1 MQDLNFVDHSVT
13 AVQAFTR
20 ASVSSEALLGPR
32 NTFYVEKW
40 LETIVELDCFLP
52 SPATS
57 SVETASTTASDF
69 SLWWWRFWSESFDTF
84 GTTSGDLSVNK
95 GFGKHSNQNA
105 DLPLGEIEI
114 DRVICGRSYH
124 LTIQYD
130 DLSNPLL
137 RNRAG
142 AAIKI
147 GVKSMG
153 LGGFKSVALCRDH
166 GGDEHLRYVAVP
178 SEDRSKVEERRNN
191 NPHIK
196 VAGRPDDVRT
206 AKEKIMEIL
215 DTRTAKIG
223 FARDNGY
230 RRNTA
235 RSSPF
240 RLQQSNRVTMKLDV
254 SYTDHSH
261 IIGKG
266 GLTIKRVMEDTGCHI
281 HFPDS
286 NRSNHQEKSNQNLT
300 PLIFSF
306 ELPIMSASQIM
317 PDSTSPYV
325 VKIQEKYNVQVM
337 FRTRPKLHATL
348 VVVKGCEWEVSQA
361 KEATMLLIHYMCQNL
376 ASQIQVQM
384 SMEISPQHHSVVL
397 GKQSSNLKMIMQR
410 TGTQIM
416 FPDAGDPNIPSLKK
430 SNVTITGAIH
440 SVYLAR
446 QQLVGSLPLV
456 LMFDLPED
464 SMSSV
469 DTENVS
475 HLMQS
480 LDVFINV
487 RHKPKQSTL
496 SVIIK
501 GIERNAGNIY
511 EARKQLLGLDEPRV
525 HAEIPATYHIPN
537 ANSIY
542 HGNTINGSTSEHRDS
557 IESNVRTRR
566 TTGDCNNLVGSLSD
580 NLTNILTVNTQTP
593 PYCISPISHSPNSM
607 SLSPHWSLSPIPSMF
622 SPLLHHTYPY
632 PHLNHLLTTQHIMHN
647 NPMSPH
653 PHGLQN
659 HGYTGIGQF
668 HSNGPANIHNIHG
681 LNGNSL
687 TDSKES
693 SAYSSLSS
701 VSSSLSSPAISPR
714 NISPVNPTENSH
726 NLDLS
731 SMLSDLTVSD
741 RRAPG
746 CEKKSLEMAAQQT
759 LAPFDYEQKKIL
771 AAKVIQSKPNTNDYR
786 VPTSV
791 WSGYGLSQSIPP
803 IPTTDMKK
811 ESTTSHPSDLWK
823 ESTTPVFSRD
833 IDFGLGSGKDRA
845 GQIGLSSNYMEHTPS
860 SHLNKITSHRFDDL
874 TTMLVSVGLEKYI
887 RLFTSHEVD
896 MATFPSLT
904 EKDLYEIGITAWGAR
919 RKIMLLI
926 AEMNKRTSPF
936 CGSAAPGAE
945 RKTST
950 SSTTSSMEKCNLDTK
965 CMCVISFAL
974 LLLPLL
980 SYYYE
985 TY

>member
-1 MQDLNFVDHSVT
+1 MTVIMEET
-13 AVQAFTR
+13 
-20 ASVSSEALLGPR
+20 
-32 NTFYVEKW
+32 NTFVTW
-40 LETIVELDCFLP
+40 P
-52 SPATS
+52 SR
-57 SVETASTTASDF
+57 
-69 SLWWWRFWSESFDTF
+69 L
-84 GTTSGDLSVNK
+84 
-95 GFGKHSNQNA
+95 
-105 DLPLGEIEI
+105 
-114 DRVICGRSYH
+114 
-124 LTIQYD
+124 
-130 DLSNPLL
+130 
-137 RNRAG
+137 
-142 AAIKI
+142 KI
-147 GVKSMG
+147 GAKS
-153 LGGFKSVALCRDH
+153 KKD
-166 GGDEHLRYVAVP
+166 
-178 SEDRSKVEERRNN
+178 
-191 NPHIK
+191 PHIK

-215 DTRTAKIG
+215 DTR
-223 FARDNGY
+223 
-230 RRNTA
+230 
-235 RSSPF
+235 
-240 RLQQSNRVTMKLDV
+240 QSNRVTMKLDV

-266 GLTIKRVMEDTGCHI
+266 GLTIKRVMEETGCHI

-286 NRSNHQEKSNQNLT
+286 NRSNHQEKSNQVSIAGEMEGVERARARVRNLT

-542 HGNTINGSTSEHRDS
+542 HGNNINGST
-557 IESNVRTRR
+557 N
-566 TTGDCNNLVGSLSD
+566 CNNLVGSLSD

-659 HGYTGIGQF
+659 HGYTGIGPF
-668 HSNGPANIHNIHG
+668 HSNGPANFHNIHG

-965 CMCVISFAL
+965 W
-974 LLLPLL
+974 
-980 SYYYE
+980 
-985 TY
+985 

>member
-1 MQDLNFVDHSVT
+1 MRPDEVIQNEKKATETMSETSEGTMTTSISGKSGIENREELCDIAAVLGIGNLDDLHQERFRVDRRKLE
-13 AVQAFTR
+13 QM
-20 ASVSSEALLGPR
+20 LLGDSDAPKLADTFFR
-32 NTFYVEKW
+32 NIMEETNTFVTW
-40 LETIVELDCFLP
+40 P
-52 SPATS
+52 SR
-57 SVETASTTASDF
+57 
-69 SLWWWRFWSESFDTF
+69 L
-84 GTTSGDLSVNK
+84 
-95 GFGKHSNQNA
+95 
-105 DLPLGEIEI
+105 
-114 DRVICGRSYH
+114 
-124 LTIQYD
+124 
-130 DLSNPLL
+130 
-137 RNRAG
+137 
-142 AAIKI
+142 KI
-147 GVKSMG
+147 GAKS
-153 LGGFKSVALCRDH
+153 KKD
-166 GGDEHLRYVAVP
+166 
-178 SEDRSKVEERRNN
+178 
-191 NPHIK
+191 PHIK

-215 DTRTAKIG
+215 DTR
-223 FARDNGY
+223 
-230 RRNTA
+230 
-235 RSSPF
+235 
-240 RLQQSNRVTMKLDV
+240 QSNRVTMKLDV

-286 NRSNHQEKSNQNLT
+286 NRSNHQEKSNQVSIAGEMEGVERARARVRSLT

-325 VKIQEKYNVQVM
+325 VKIQEQYNVQVM

-348 VVVKGCEWEVSQA
+348 VVVKGCEWEVSHT

-376 ASQIQVQM
+376 ANQIQVQM

-430 SNVTITGAIH
+430 SNVTITGGIH
-440 SVYLAR
+440 NVYLAR

-469 DTENVS
+469 DTENIS
-475 HLMQS
+475 QLMQS

-501 GIERNAGNIY
+501 GIERNASNIY

-525 HAEIPATYHIPN
+525 HAEIPITYHIPN
-537 ANSIY
+537 PNSVY
-542 HGNTINGSTSEHRDS
+542 QGNTTNGST
-557 IESNVRTRR
+557 N
-566 TTGDCNNLVGSLSD
+566 CNNLVGNLSD
-580 NLTNILTVNTQTP
+580 NLTSILTVNTQTP
-593 PYCISPISHSPNSM
+593 PYCMSPISHSPNSM

-668 HSNGPANIHNIHG
+668 HPNGSAGFHNIHG

-746 CEKKSLEMAAQQT
+746 CEKKSLEMAAQQN

-803 IPTTDMKK
+803 ITTTDIKK

-823 ESTTPVFSRD
+823 EPTTPVFSRD

-860 SHLNKITSHRFDDL
+860 SHLNNITSHRFDDL

-965 CMCVISFAL
+965 W
-974 LLLPLL
+974 
-980 SYYYE
+980 
-985 TY
+985 

>member
-1 MQDLNFVDHSVT
+1 MRPDEVTQNEKKATETMSETSEGTMTTSISGKSGFENREELCDIAAVLGIGSLDDLHQERFRVDRRKLE
-13 AVQAFTR
+13 QM
-20 ASVSSEALLGPR
+20 LLGDSDAPKLADTFFR
-32 NTFYVEKW
+32 NIMEETNTFVTW
-40 LETIVELDCFLP
+40 P
-52 SPATS
+52 SR
-57 SVETASTTASDF
+57 
-69 SLWWWRFWSESFDTF
+69 L
-84 GTTSGDLSVNK
+84 
-95 GFGKHSNQNA
+95 
-105 DLPLGEIEI
+105 
-114 DRVICGRSYH
+114 
-124 LTIQYD
+124 
-130 DLSNPLL
+130 
-137 RNRAG
+137 
-142 AAIKI
+142 KI
-147 GVKSMG
+147 GAKS
-153 LGGFKSVALCRDH
+153 KKD
-166 GGDEHLRYVAVP
+166 
-178 SEDRSKVEERRNN
+178 
-191 NPHIK
+191 PHIK

-215 DTRTAKIG
+215 DTR
-223 FARDNGY
+223 
-230 RRNTA
+230 
-235 RSSPF
+235 
-240 RLQQSNRVTMKLDV
+240 QSNRVTMKLDV

-266 GLTIKRVMEDTGCHI
+266 GLTIKRVMEETGCHI

-286 NRSNHQEKSNQNLT
+286 NRSNHQEKSNQVSIAGEMEGVERARARVRNLT

-542 HGNTINGSTSEHRDS
+542 HGNNINGST
-557 IESNVRTRR
+557 N
-566 TTGDCNNLVGSLSD
+566 CNNLVGSLSD

-659 HGYTGIGQF
+659 HGYTGIGPF
-668 HSNGPANIHNIHG
+668 HSNGPANFHNIHG

-965 CMCVISFAL
+965 W
-974 LLLPLL
+974 
-980 SYYYE
+980 
-985 TY
+985 